1 MAFLRHITVNRHWAT
16 KMVICEILNLLNCCL
31 QIYLTHLFLGKQFY
45 RLGIDFI
52 NDDFTGMMDSLDI
65 VFPKVTKC
73 HFHKFGASGTIQ
85 KHDGKY
91 IIKAQLCLML
101 MFYNYLIIF
110 YQQHYA

>member
-16 KMVICEILNLLNCCL
+16 KMITCEILNLFNCCL
-31 QIYLTHLFLGKQFY
+31 QIYFTHVFLGRQFY

-52 NDDFTGMMDSLDI
+52 HDDFTGMMDTLDI

-85 KHDGKY
+85 IHDGKY
-91 IIKAQLCLML
+91 FLML
-101 MFYNYLIIF
+101 I
-110 YQQHYA
+110 HA